1 MRIEPRR
8 VLQRRTQKIQR
19 KREEEALAFAQRSVG
34 KLTVP
39 LRGSKLRVA
48 SRREG
53 IAV

>member
-19 KREEEALAFAQRSVG
+19 KREEEALA

-53 IAV
+53 IAI